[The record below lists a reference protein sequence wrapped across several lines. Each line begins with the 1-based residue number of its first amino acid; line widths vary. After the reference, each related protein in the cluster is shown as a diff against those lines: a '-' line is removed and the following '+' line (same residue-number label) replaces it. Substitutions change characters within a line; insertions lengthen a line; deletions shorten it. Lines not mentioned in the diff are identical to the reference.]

1 MLKQTILRFAALWGV
16 CVAANLF
23 LLNPPGGV
31 MGLLAYSL
39 AGTFFFYAFSWVKEP
54 LKWLLAFTGKYG
66 LMAILFSSLPAILI
80 VAVIFAAGLPVLC
93 AVGVALGSIRLA
105 YNIWYSICLDRQG
118 LLPGHDDTL
127 KMP

>member
-16 CVAANLF
+16 CLAAALF

-39 AGTFFFYAFSWVKEP
+39 AGAFFFYAFSWVKEP
-54 LKWLLAFTGKYG
+54 LKWLMAFTGKYG
-66 LMAILFSSLPAILI
+66 FLAILFGSLPAILI
-80 VAVIFAAGLPVLC
+80 VAVIFVTGLPILC
-93 AVGVALGSIRLA
+93 MAGMALGAIRLA
-105 YNIWYSICLDRQG
+105 YNIWYAVSLDRQG
-118 LLPGHDDTL
+118 ILPDGNDTL

>member
-1 MLKQTILRFAALWGV
+1 MLKQTIFRFAALWGG
-16 CVAANLF
+16 CVAVTLF

-54 LKWLLAFTGKYG
+54 LKWLMAFTGKYG
-66 LMAILFSSLPAILI
+66 FLAILFGSLPAILI
-80 VAVIFAAGLPVLC
+80 VAVIFVTGLPILC
-93 AVGVALGSIRLA
+93 MAGMALGAIRLA
-105 YNIWYSICLDRQG
+105 YNIWYAVSLDRQG
-118 LLPGHDDTL
+118 ILPDGNDTL